1 MNYDIAIVGAGPA
14 GLMAAKRASEQ
25 GLKVVLIEK
34 RKDISK
40 ITRACC
46 QFFIMDED
54 FQGETIR
61 IEDNSVVFNQNK
73 FEVAY
78 SGPLLS
84 VTDKYFI
91 SPGGHKIH
99 FAHED
104 KKPLVIKF
112 DKGQLLHGLLEDCVR
127 LGVEFLNASKIKSIE
142 DRDDKISISLT
153 RGNGEEKLTAKKLV
167 IADGVNT
174 PAAEMLGL
182 NSGRALFTKVLVT
195 VSTLEGVKNFEP
207 ATLKSYMGA
216 AYRSFAPVIM
226 GPAFGSDDMRYLVLI
241 GTKERRPEKLF
252 EEITMN
258 SPLKPMFENA
268 RIVKKAACTATA
280 YSSMKVPHRGNVLV
294 IGDAA
299 AYVEV
304 ETQGALTCGY
314 RAADAVFDEIE
325 NKKGFEAYTKWWQ
338 DSFEFNGDDYL
349 QVAQGFALVPT
360 YTDDELDYL
369 FALIEGERLEGT
381 YNQYKSPKVMWG
393 AILKH
398 RERIS
403 LERPALIKKIDSR
416 KLLLSDS
423 L

>member
-153 RGNGEEKLTAKKLV
+153 RGNGEEKLTAKKTGDCRRGEY
-167 IADGVNT
+167 ACSRDAGT
-174 PAAEMLGL
+174 QQRQ
-182 NSGRALFTKVLVT
+182 SSFYKVLVT
-195 VSTLEGVKNFEP
+195 VSTLEGVRI
-207 ATLKSYMGA
+207 LS
-216 AYRSFAPVIM
+216 
-226 GPAFGSDDMRYLVLI
+226 
-241 GTKERRPEKLF
+241 RP
-252 EEITMN
+252 
-258 SPLKPMFENA
+258 P
-268 RIVKKAACTATA
+268 
-280 YSSMKVPHRGNVLV
+280 
-294 IGDAA
+294 
-299 AYVEV
+299 
-304 ETQGALTCGY
+304 
-314 RAADAVFDEIE
+314 
-325 NKKGFEAYTKWWQ
+325 
-338 DSFEFNGDDYL
+338 
-349 QVAQGFALVPT
+349 
-360 YTDDELDYL
+360 
-369 FALIEGERLEGT
+369 
-381 YNQYKSPKVMWG
+381 
-393 AILKH
+393 
-398 RERIS
+398 
-403 LERPALIKKIDSR
+403 
-416 KLLLSDS
+416 
-423 L
+423 

>member
-104 KKPLVIKF
+104 KRPLIIKF
-112 DKGQLLHGLLEDCVR
+112 DKGLLLQGLLEDCVR
-127 LGVEFLNASKIKSIE
+127 FGVEFLNAAKIKSIKDHDNE
-142 DRDDKISISLT
+142 ISISLT
-153 RGNGEEKLTAKKLV
+153 RGKGEEKLTANKLV

-174 PAAEMLGL
+174 PTAEMLDL
-182 NSGRALFTKVLVT
+182 NRGRDLFAKALVT
-195 VSTLEGVKNFEP
+195 VSILEGVKNFEP
-207 ATLKSYMGA
+207 ETLKSYMGA
-216 AYRSFAPVIM
+216 VYRSFAPVIM
-226 GPAFGSDDMRYLVLI
+226 GPAFGDDDMRYLVLI

-252 EEITMN
+252 EEITTN
-258 SPLKPMFENA
+258 SPLKSMFENV
-268 RIVKKAACTATA
+268 RVVKKTACMATA
-280 YSSMKVPHRGNVLV
+280 YSSMKIPHQGNVLV

-338 DSFEFNGDDYL
+338 NSFEFNGDDYL

-393 AILKH
+393 AILSH
-398 RERIS
+398 REKIER
-403 LERPALIKKIDSR
+403 ERPKLIEKIDSR
-416 KLLLSDS
+416 KLSLTDS